1 MTDIPQTCDRHKGR
15 PIRYRRSSF
24 LRRLFATLPRRVVVN
39 AGGKFALCTQ
49 VCSTTRT

>member
-1 MTDIPQTCDRHKGR
+1 MTDIPQRLRHV
-15 PIRYRRSSF
+15 ID
-24 LRRLFATLPRRVVVN
+24 TRVAPFDIDALLSYVDFSQHSLVVN